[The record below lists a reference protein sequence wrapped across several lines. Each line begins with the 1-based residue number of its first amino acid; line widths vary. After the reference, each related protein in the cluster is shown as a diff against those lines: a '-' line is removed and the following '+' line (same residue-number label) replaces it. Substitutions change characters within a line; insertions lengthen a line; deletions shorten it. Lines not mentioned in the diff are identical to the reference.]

1 MAGSNEE
8 ILNPK
13 NYVDSISLQ
22 YIENKISY
30 ADAYL
35 EAATINLRRDN
46 IEEYLKYMNI
56 LIYKY
61 PGLKDI
67 KTAIK
72 YFYEQRKVDPKD
84 YTNKRLGKISILNKE
99 YEKAIQYLN
108 ESLKLNPIDDE
119 VLYNLAFAYAEIKN
133 YNSANE
139 FVKKCLQINP
149 LNKNGLKLQSRLNK
163 N

>member
-1 MAGSNEE
+1 MKNNKNE
-8 ILNPK
+8 
-13 NYVDSISLQ
+13 
-22 YIENKISY
+22 
-30 ADAYL
+30 
-35 EAATINLRRDN
+35 
-46 IEEYLKYMNI
+46 
-56 LIYKY
+56 
-61 PGLKDI
+61 
-67 KTAIK
+67 IK